1 MPFRHLKITDS
12 VELLQKHF
20 LCCDER
26 PLTYLVRIAEE
37 NAVRNAV
44 NNGWL
49 EDNTV
54 NGTVVYRLTPKGKAF
69 LESISR

>member
-1 MPFRHLKITDS
+1 MPFHHLKITDS

-26 PLTYLVRIAEE
+26 SLAYLVRIAEE

-49 EDNTV
+49 EYYTV
-54 NGTVVYRLTPKGKAF
+54 NDTVIYHLTSNGKEF
-69 LESISR
+69 LESISK

>member
-26 PLTYLVRIAEE
+26 PLAYLVRIAEE

-44 NNGWL
+44 NNGWIA
-49 EDNTV
+49 ENTV
-54 NGTVVYRLTPKGKAF
+54 NETVIFRLTPKGKEF
-69 LESISR
+69 LESINK